1 MMLMYHSVE
10 PYTEDPFQVTV
21 RPERFEQQMK
31 WLHRRGLRGVSMR
44 SLLAAES
51 TKGLVGLTFDDGYTD
66 FLTRVV
72 PVLERFGFTATVFVL
87 PGRLG
92 GHNAW
97 DEPGPRKPLM
107 TTAEIRRAAAAGM
120 EIGSHGLVHQS
131 LPACGERVLTD
142 EVSGSRTILADLIG
156 QEITGFCYPY
166 GHAGQRELDAVRS
179 AGYDYASAVR
189 PGELAGRY
197 ALPRTFVGDRDHGA
211 RLYAKWARHT
221 LRGAR

>member
-1 MMLMYHSVE
+1 
-10 PYTEDPFQVTV
+10 
-21 RPERFEQQMK
+21 
-31 WLHRRGLRGVSMR
+31 MR
-44 SLLAAES
+44 ALLASES

-66 FLTRVV
+66 FVTQVV
-72 PVLERFGFTATVFVL
+72 PVLARFDFTATVFVL

-92 GHNAW
+92 GHNGW

-107 TTAEIRRAAAAGM
+107 TVAEIRRAAAAGM

-131 LPACGERVLTD
+131 LPACGERVLAD
-142 EVSGSRTILADLIG
+142 EVSGSRSILAELTG

-166 GHAGQRELDAVRS
+166 GHAGQRELDAVRA
-179 AGYDYASAVR
+179 AGYDYACAVR

-197 ALPRTFVGDRDHGA
+197 ALPRTFVGDRDHAA
-211 RLYAKWARHT
+211 RLYAKWARHA